1 MIISETVKINDKN
14 YTKTYSDAGFY
25 IERNGVHY
33 AEAIDNIGSG
43 REYTETDILINTEPE
58 TTEEKIKKISA
69 KTDKN
74 SADIEYLAM
83 MTDTNLEG

>member
-1 MIISETVKINDKN
+1 MIISETIKMNDKN
-14 YTKTYSDAGFY
+14 FTRTYSDAGFY

-33 AEAIDNIGSG
+33 AEAVDMLGSG
-43 REYTETDILINTEPE
+43 KEYTETGILINSEPE
-58 TTEEKIKKISA
+58 TVDGKLAAVTA

-83 MTDTNLEG
+83 MTDTELEG

>member
-1 MIISETVKINDKN
+1 MIISETIKMNDKN
-14 YTKTYSDAGFY
+14 FTRTYSDAGFY

-33 AEAIDNIGSG
+33 AEAIDSIGSG
-43 REYTETDILINTEPE
+43 KEYTETDILIETEPE

-83 MTDTNLEG
+83 MTDTELEG

>member
-1 MIISETVKINDKN
+1 MIISETIKLNDKN
-14 YTKTYSDAGFY
+14 FTKTYSDAGFY

-33 AEAIDNIGSG
+33 AEAIDSIGSG
-43 REYTETDILINTEPE
+43 REYTETGILIKTEPE

-83 MTDTNLEG
+83 MTDTDLEG

>member
-1 MIISETVKINDKN
+1 MIISETIKLNDKN
-14 YTKTYSDAGFY
+14 FTKTYSNAGFY

-33 AEAIDNIGSG
+33 AEAIDPLGSG
-43 REYTETDILINTEPE
+43 REYTETDILIDTEPE
-58 TTEEKIKKISA
+58 STEDKLKKISA

>member
-1 MIISETVKINDKN
+1 MIISETIKMNDKN
-14 YTKTYSDAGFY
+14 FTKTYSDAGFY

-33 AEAIDNIGSG
+33 AEAVDMLGSG
-43 REYTETDILINTEPE
+43 KEYTETDILINSEPE
-58 TTEEKIKKISA
+58 TVDGKLAAVSA

-83 MTDTNLEG
+83 MTGTELEG

>member
-1 MIISETVKINDKN
+1 MIISETIKMNDKN
-14 YTKTYSDAGFY
+14 FTRTYSDAGFY

-33 AEAIDNIGSG
+33 VEAVDMLGSG
-43 REYTETDILINTEPE
+43 KEYTETDILIHNEPE
-58 TTEEKIKKISA
+58 TVDGKLAAVSA

-83 MTDTNLEG
+83 MTNTELEG

>member
-1 MIISETVKINDKN
+1 MIISETIKMNDKN
-14 YTKTYSDAGFY
+14 FTRTYSDAGFY

-33 AEAIDNIGSG
+33 AEAVDMLGSG
-43 REYTETDILINTEPE
+43 KEYTETGILINSEPE
-58 TTEEKIKKISA
+58 TVDGKLAAVAA

-83 MTDTNLEG
+83 MTDTELEG